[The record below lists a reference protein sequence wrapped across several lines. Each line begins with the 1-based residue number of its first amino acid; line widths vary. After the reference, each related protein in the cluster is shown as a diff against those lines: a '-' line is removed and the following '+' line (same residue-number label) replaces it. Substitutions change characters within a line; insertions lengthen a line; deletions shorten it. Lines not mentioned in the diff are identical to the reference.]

1 MPGRVVTAENP
12 YDVRNTEGGLQMA
25 VKFCPGAAN
34 ISGTPTLKVKF
45 CPECGAEIELFSSDP
60 QRICQCGFIAYNNI
74 QSCIQWC
81 KSARECVGD
90 EMYEKLI
97 GEMQKTKEAK
107 A

>member
-1 MPGRVVTAENP
+1 
-12 YDVRNTEGGLQMA
+12 MA

-45 CPECGAEIELFSSDP
+45 CPECGAEIELFSSDL
-60 QRICQCGFIAYNNI
+60 QRVCQCGFIAYNNI

-97 GEMQKTKEAK
+97 GEMQNTRIKLNIGRVHGWPADEGRDAL
-107 A
+107 

>member
-1 MPGRVVTAENP
+1 
-12 YDVRNTEGGLQMA
+12 MA
-25 VKFCPGAAN
+25 AKFCPGAAN
-34 ISGTPTLKVKF
+34 ISGTPTLKVKY

-97 GEMQKTKEAK
+97 GDMRNTKMNK
-107 A
+107 